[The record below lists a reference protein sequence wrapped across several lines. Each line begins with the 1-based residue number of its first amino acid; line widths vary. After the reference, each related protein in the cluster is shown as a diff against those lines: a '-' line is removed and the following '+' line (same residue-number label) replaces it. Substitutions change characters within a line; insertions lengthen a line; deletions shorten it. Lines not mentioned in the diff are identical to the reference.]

1 MRLPANNAAINFVGF
16 QLGWFSCVLGAAH
29 QLPWLGVLIAIPI
42 IAWHLQSAGN
52 PRLELALILIATV
65 VGSLFDQA
73 ILSLG
78 LIEYPASSWPAWLL
92 PLWMVMLWAL
102 FVTTL
107 NVSLRWMRGKYVI
120 ATIFGLV
127 GGPLAY
133 LGGVKLGAM
142 HLVKPT
148 EILVILA
155 IGWGVFMPVLVW
167 LSARL
172 DGYTHMR
179 SGQKDQKDIF
189 NHV

>member
-1 MRLPANNAAINFVGF
+1 VKPPANNAVINFVGF
-16 QLGWFSCVLGAAH
+16 QLGWFACVLGAAY
-29 QLPWLGVLIAIPI
+29 QLPWVGVLIAIPI
-42 IAWHLQSAGN
+42 IIWHLHSAGN
-52 PRLELALILIATV
+52 PRLELTLILITTIA
-65 VGSLFDQA
+65 GSLFDQA

-133 LGGVKLGAM
+133 MGGVKLGAM
-142 HLVKPT
+142 HLIKPT
-148 EILVILA
+148 EIMLILA
-155 IGWGVFMPVLVW
+155 IGWGICMPVLVW

-179 SGQKDQKDIF
+179 SGQKEIF